1 MVGTSISW
9 VRLYDVRI
17 SAGQQGQGQGGEIM
31 SIMAHAA
38 TRPRK
43 VKGSRCDQL
52 QQHTIATFSD
62 SPGEP
67 IKIWDLRKAGVSA
80 KPKLM
85 IVQSQLAAVVDIAW
99 SAARA
104 GLCPLLR
111 HKKNTYIF
119 SVCNLLRNLHLSC
132 KISHIERCL
141 QASWRWPQTRAAT

>member
-1 MVGTSISW
+1 MVWDVESGSGTAGRVLFRPVSEEPTASICWLDAHVLVVGTSISW

-17 SAGQQGQGQGGEIM
+17 SAAQQGPGQGGEIM

-43 VKGSRCDQL
+43 VKGIRCDQL
-52 QQHTIATFSD
+52 QQHVVATFSD

-67 IKIWDLRKAGVSA
+67 IKVWDLRKAGASA

-85 IVQSQLAAVVDIAW
+85 IVQSQVAAVVDVVW

-104 GLCPLLR
+104 GE
-111 HKKNTYIF
+111 
-119 SVCNLLRNLHLSC
+119 SV
-132 KISHIERCL
+132 
-141 QASWRWPQTRAAT
+141 

>member
-1 MVGTSISW
+1 
-9 VRLYDVRI
+9 
-17 SAGQQGQGQGGEIM
+17 M

-43 VKGSRCDQL
+43 VKGIRCDQL

-85 IVQSQLAAVVDIAW
+85 IVQSQLAAVVDTAW

-104 GLCPLLR
+104 GMSSLIR
-111 HKKNTYIF
+111 HNEY
-119 SVCNLLRNLHLSC
+119 VLSF
-132 KISHIERCL
+132 L
-141 QASWRWPQTRAAT
+141 